1 MKPITTNLPILNL
14 TTIPHVQTHTTIII
28 MTITTAHQ
36 AILRRT
42 LLPTNQDE
50 QQTGYSGSAAS
61 LHKEGSEV
69 DRIMML
75 QGQNKDLH
83 HSLLQT
89 AVRMECMGTEF
100 KSSHQLLELRD
111 NYSYTQ
117 QTNNLLER
125 KLHSVAQ
132 SMDGE
137 REHLNQRITALTDQ
151 LSSAKSTIHSMETIN
166 VTSLL
171 QEALDK
177 HFHPDDSVNQFLLP
191 VAPPPVQF
199 MDSHHYGKVTTKGE
213 DLSLGTL
220 PEEEESDWSEMGDE
234 APKCILRSVG
244 GHHGGTAFQP
254 WRQERICWEGQGEGD
269 TESESGG
276 EEIVRRH
283 PPRSLQ
289 IPNLHVTIHSET
301 LPAPMDDVTL
311 TTSFKN
317 SADGPEEDGYR
328 VTASRKLG
336 SPIRILSASL
346 DEIPSSRGQK
356 HRQEEQHGQLKGTE
370 AMMDLHQPEDGTMDD
385 SEDEIIRNWRTRS
398 EDMGDDGGVDVREV
412 DLGSSL
418 DNLQSA
424 QNMLNHFICQ
434 LQPSVEEGR
443 GWTGGVPDEVLNGER
458 TQL

>member
-1 MKPITTNLPILNL
+1 
-14 TTIPHVQTHTTIII
+14 
-28 MTITTAHQ
+28 
-36 AILRRT
+36 
-42 LLPTNQDE
+42 
-50 QQTGYSGSAAS
+50 
-61 LHKEGSEV
+61 
-69 DRIMML
+69 MML
-75 QGQNKDLH
+75 QEQNEDLH

-100 KSSHQLLELRD
+100 KSSHQLLESELQNTRVELSSLLDKFKRLRD

-151 LSSAKSTIHSMETIN
+151 LSSAKTTIHSMETIN

-234 APKCILRSVG
+234 APKCVLRSAG
-244 GHHGGTAFQP
+244 GHHVGTAFQP
-254 WRQERICWEGQGEGD
+254 WRQERICWAGQGEGD

-276 EEIVRRH
+276 EEIVRQH
-283 PPRSLQ
+283 PPHSLQ
-289 IPNLHVTIHSET
+289 IPHLHVTIHSET
-301 LPAPMDDVTL
+301 LSAPMDDVTL

-317 SADGPEEDGYR
+317 SAYGPTDEDGYR

-346 DEIPSSRGQK
+346 EEIPSSRRQK
-356 HRQEEQHGQLKGTE
+356 HRQVEQHGQLKGTE

-398 EDMGDDGGVDVREV
+398 EDMGDDVREV
-412 DLGSSL
+412 DPGSSL

-443 GWTGGVPDEVLNGER
+443 GWTGGAPDEVLNGER

>member
-1 MKPITTNLPILNL
+1 MNPITTNLPILNL
-14 TTIPHVQTHTTIII
+14 TTIPPHLQTHTTTIIT
-28 MTITTAHQ
+28 MMITTAHQ
-36 AILRRT
+36 ALLRRT
-42 LLPTNQDE
+42 LL
-50 QQTGYSGSAAS
+50 
-61 LHKEGSEV
+61 
-69 DRIMML
+69 ML
-75 QGQNKDLH
+75 QEQNEDLH

-100 KSSHQLLELRD
+100 KSSHQLLESELQNTRVELSSLLDKFKRLRD

-151 LSSAKSTIHSMETIN
+151 LSSAKTTIHSMETIN

-234 APKCILRSVG
+234 APKCVLRSAG

-254 WRQERICWEGQGEGD
+254 WRQERICWAGQGEGD

-276 EEIVRRH
+276 EEIVRQH
-283 PPRSLQ
+283 PPHSLQ
-289 IPNLHVTIHSET
+289 IPHLHVTIHET

-317 SADGPEEDGYR
+317 SAYGPTEEDGYR

-346 DEIPSSRGQK
+346 DEIPSSRRQK

-398 EDMGDDGGVDVREV
+398 EDMGVDVREV
-412 DLGSSL
+412 DPGSSL

-443 GWTGGVPDEVLNGER
+443 GWTGGAPDEVLNGER